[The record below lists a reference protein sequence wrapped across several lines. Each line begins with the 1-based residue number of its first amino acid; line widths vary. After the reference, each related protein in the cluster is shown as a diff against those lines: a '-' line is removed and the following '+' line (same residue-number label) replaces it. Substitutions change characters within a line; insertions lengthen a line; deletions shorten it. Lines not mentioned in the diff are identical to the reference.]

1 MSNRKK
7 ERTVAQLLSAREGGF
22 RFPLQHPRKH
32 QNLSPKHVYIY
43 CRSSAIA
50 RRFLSDAEKE
60 GFLFSDGISPT
71 NKDTT
76 NLYALNNNF
85 TICYAGLVAHMML
98 GRKDV
103 GNVVWVDY
111 GRYVSG
117 EK

>member
-22 RFPLQHPRKH
+22 RFPLQHPRKY

-76 NLYALNNNF
+76 NLYALNNDF
-85 TICYAGLVAHMML
+85 TISYTGFCR
-98 GRKDV
+98 RKTLFFLF
-103 GNVVWVDY
+103 GTAYSNMY
-111 GRYVSG
+111 CNPTYNYV
-117 EK
+117 E

>member
-1 MSNRKK
+1 MANRKK

-76 NLYALNNNF
+76 NLYALNNDF
-85 TICYAGLVAHMML
+85 TISYTGLVAHIDAGPQRCGKCSMGGL
-98 GRKDV
+98 R
-103 GNVVWVDY
+103 
-111 GRYVSG
+111 
-117 EK
+117 EIC